1 MKKILSLILV
11 FQFLTGCGS
20 ESASD
25 QASVAEKRGETS
37 GGIVETNERKER
49 VGLETDAKVKDSLDN
64 GDVNFAANRVS
75 SKAGEANISIA
86 STEPAKVSPQK
97 NGVPAASRA
106 FEAIKDSKTETLPQ
120 LDSFPTFPE
129 TVLVGDPG
137 NSADV
142 TGYGAVNYA
151 YRIGKFEVTN
161 IEYCEFLNKVAK
173 SDRYRLYDR
182 RMAGVHGGIMRS
194 GRSGD
199 YSYETRVGDGDKPV
213 NYVTWESCARYANWL
228 SSRGGDA
235 SLQMGSY
242 QLKGGI
248 HPKVT
253 FPDHASLAVGKS
265 TQWVIASENEW
276 YKAAYYDPAKP
287 GGAGYWPFAVNGGS
301 APASNLNSNI
311 ISAVGAF
318 KVASPYGTYDQNG
331 NLWEYNEARIGNKVG
346 LRGGSFF
353 INDHEGYLR
362 SQTRYEVLSAK
373 WPNYGFRVVA
383 LGGKHNGKP
392 SPPAKPKLMK
402 LVLPK
407 RADSMKTQPEAKVSA
422 APISL
427 SPAARVKARTY
438 YVSQSDGNDDWN
450 GEASLAKDNSGPW
463 KTLARASIEY
473 LPGDILLLKRGD
485 VWHEE
490 LRPKGSGTPKQ
501 PITISAY
508 GKGSKPVIDRQ
519 DYNQDRT
526 GIRLSDQG
534 GFKIVGIE
542 FNRCMTGIYA
552 DYSDNGKAREYLW
565 IEDCYFHD
573 SLKYQHYEDY
583 PKRKIGLGVCLFS
596 HERDKRI
603 VMSDITV
610 KNCVF
615 RRLASGFWTN

>member
-75 SKAGEANISIA
+75 SKAGEANISVA

-194 GRSGD
+194 GRSGN

-228 SSRGGDA
+228 SNRGGDA
-235 SLQMGSY
+235 
-242 QLKGGI
+242 
-248 HPKVT
+248 VV
-253 FPDHASLAVGKS
+253 VG
-265 TQWVIASENEW
+265 ENGRFC
-276 YKAAYYDPAKP
+276 P
-287 GGAGYWPFAVNGGS
+287 S
-301 APASNLNSNI
+301 APDWHRDLTGLGQEANPQPRRPPGQQPLNRDHLWR
-311 ISAVGAF
+311 VGQQ
-318 KVASPYGTYDQNG
+318 V
-331 NLWEYNEARIGNKVG
+331 
-346 LRGGSFF
+346 
-353 INDHEGYLR
+353 
-362 SQTRYEVLSAK
+362 
-373 WPNYGFRVVA
+373 RV
-383 LGGKHNGKP
+383 
-392 SPPAKPKLMK
+392 
-402 LVLPK
+402 
-407 RADSMKTQPEAKVSA
+407 
-422 APISL
+422 
-427 SPAARVKARTY
+427 PAA
-438 YVSQSDGNDDWN
+438 
-450 GEASLAKDNSGPW
+450 ASSERD
-463 KTLARASIEY
+463 
-473 LPGDILLLKRGD
+473 RGD
-485 VWHEE
+485 VVQVFVFALVHE
-490 LRPKGSGTPKQ
+490 
-501 PITISAY
+501 
-508 GKGSKPVIDRQ
+508 
-519 DYNQDRT
+519 
-526 GIRLSDQG
+526 
-534 GFKIVGIE
+534 VGH
-542 FNRCMTGIYA
+542 
-552 DYSDNGKAREYLW
+552 RE
-565 IEDCYFHD
+565 EV
-573 SLKYQHYEDY
+573 E
-583 PKRKIGLGVCLFS
+583 
-596 HERDKRI
+596 
-603 VMSDITV
+603 
-610 KNCVF
+610 CV
-615 RRLASGFWTN
+615 